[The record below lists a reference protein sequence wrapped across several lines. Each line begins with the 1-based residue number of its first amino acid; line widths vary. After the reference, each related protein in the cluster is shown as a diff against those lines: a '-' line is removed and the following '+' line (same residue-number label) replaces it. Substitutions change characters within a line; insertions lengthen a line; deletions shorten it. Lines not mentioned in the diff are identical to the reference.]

1 MTWIRPLLIVLGIG
15 LIITIIVSIVRWW
28 RSRGGRRPR
37 DEDGQQQ
44 QQPRGQDEGEEEE
57 GGQGEGNEE
66 EGGQGEGNEE
76 EGGQGEGEEE
86 EGEDEGEE
94 EEGEDEGEEE
104 EGEDEGEEEEGEDD
118 EIFQFTPSQE
128 NPGNEDDV
136 KKVNDI
142 VAFVDKQPVQVPAV
156 ETVLVRILQRAS
168 LYFEAV
174 QILDDAITNLAQAKS
189 TLEQRE
195 TPATTANVKQ
205 WQNIVNKQREN
216 VVKFGNELS
225 TYMMN
230 DDVRPLLLTLLAPA
244 AP

>member
-1 MTWIRPLLIVLGIG
+1 MRQSKHTHQMTWIRPLLIVLGIG

-66 EGGQGEGNEE
+66 EGGQG
-76 EGGQGEGEEE
+76 
-86 EGEDEGEE
+86 
-94 EEGEDEGEEE
+94 EGEEE